1 MAQRKDK
8 VVDGIAK
15 IRRGLSERL
24 LKARRRGREF
34 EELQAIAAEGRRWYR
49 SEGTIGKDRNGR
61 RNGKKA
67 SDK

>member
-24 LKARRRGREF
+24 LKARKEGREF
-34 EELQAIAAEGRRWYR
+34 EELQAIASEGRRWYR
-49 SEGTIGKDRNGR
+49 SEGTNGQRRNGR
-61 RNGKKA
+61 RAKK
-67 SDK
+67 